1 MSIRGESFGKELEE
15 RTARK
20 EAPRDGVASD
30 GGAKGGGAVDFEAA
44 VAVPAAAA
52 VWPHE
57 ATHRR
62 PVLGERLPFIVFFSA
77 SGEECR

>member
-30 GGAKGGGAVDFEAA
+30 GGAKGGG
-44 VAVPAAAA
+44 
-52 VWPHE
+52 E
-57 ATHRR
+57 ATIAIDRMY
-62 PVLGERLPFIVFFSA
+62 RLRGGAFDGHV
-77 SGEECR
+77 R